1 MPEKNKKPVHFLV
14 LKIVGFIG
22 IAVAITGFIM
32 LVSGIKDPEKFIL
45 SVVGSFMMTGGLAC
59 GFTGMVLGF
68 TPEINRLSAKTRKY
82 VQEENKEDLTEIA
95 DTHADIIGGAVQKIT
110 GSVREGMKKSKFCKY
125 CGAEIDEDSL
135 YCSMCGKKQSQE

>member
-22 IAVAITGFIM
+22 IAVAITGVIM
-32 LVSGIKDPEKFIL
+32 LVAGIKDPEKFIL
-45 SVVGSFMMTGGLAC
+45 FVVGGFMMTGGLAC
-59 GFTGMVLGF
+59 GSTGMVLGF
-68 TPEINRLSAKTRKY
+68 APEISRLSAKTRKY
-82 VQEENKEDLTEIA
+82 IQEENKEDLTDIA
-95 DTHADIIGGAVQKIT
+95 DTHADIIGGAVQKVT

-135 YCSMCGKKQSQE
+135 YCNMCGKKQSQE